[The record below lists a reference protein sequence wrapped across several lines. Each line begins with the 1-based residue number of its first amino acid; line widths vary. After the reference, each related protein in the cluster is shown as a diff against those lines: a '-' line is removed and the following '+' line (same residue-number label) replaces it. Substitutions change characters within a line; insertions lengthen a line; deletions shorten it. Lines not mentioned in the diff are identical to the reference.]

1 MTVMNFQLARDS
13 DMRVEIDVEVL
24 AKVLSPV
31 ARWATVTG
39 KLIYRANRDLTTI
52 DMNHVPPPG
61 YELVG
66 PVGLGN
72 AYIGPWRYFLNDVEI
87 SEADYLAIEKA
98 VKAVLP

>member
-1 MTVMNFQLARDS
+1 MTVMKFQIARDS